1 MKKCKLNDI
10 TLNNHN
16 NYVTL
21 NKTNSINDRNI
32 LQNYNEVATGKIFYF
47 YLNINIYIYTCI
59 VLRLIIS
66 MNNIL

>member
-32 LQNYNEVATGKIFYF
+32 LQNYNEVATGKIFYLF
-47 YLNINIYIYTCI
+47 KH
-59 VLRLIIS
+59 
-66 MNNIL
+66 

>member
-47 YLNINIYIYTCI
+47 YLNINIYIYI
-59 VLRLIIS
+59 HVLSFVL
-66 MNNIL
+66 L